1 MFRNTVLSGK
11 EWYLVSR
18 YKLGSSEFVQF
29 CPGVAWSTHLGCS
42 NMIVSSSFWK
52 EKVGIALGNPKS
64 MQYPLPRGYWFGK
77 ISHIHMEK
85 LEINSDSREEAGR
98 K

>member
-18 YKLGSSEFVQF
+18 YKLGAQEFVQF

-64 MQYPLPRGYWFGK
+64 MQSIHSHVVTGLGNLP
-77 ISHIHMEK
+77 ISIWR
-85 LEINSDSREEAGR
+85 NWR
-98 K
+98 